1 MRLETS
7 GPPIIL
13 FSTYWPS
20 QDSIS
25 ALHQRD
31 NIASE
36 VNQIINSQ
44 NCIPIILED
53 MNTVF
58 KEMTDL
64 VIIPIK
70 RMPATKIYARQP
82 PGSYRILLNDLGT

>member
-36 VNQIINSQ
+36 VNQITNLQMYSHY
-44 NCIPIILED
+44 PRGYERRL
-53 MNTVF
+53 
-58 KEMTDL
+58 
-64 VIIPIK
+64 
-70 RMPATKIYARQP
+70 
-82 PGSYRILLNDLGT
+82 